1 MQNLNEDVNLVSKK
15 LGAVLITGATSG
27 IGRAISLHLA
37 SSGFDVVA
45 TVAHQIN
52 CHVYHKIAK
61 MLGVN

>member
-1 MQNLNEDVNLVSKK
+1 MHKK

-45 TVAHQIN
+45 TGRSSDNLSRLSLDCEDVGS
-52 CHVYHKIAK
+52 K
-61 MLGVN
+61 LRL